1 MLVKQTTRSFYEERV
16 QGAIDRIVEHL
27 DEAIDLAAL
36 AKEAGMSA
44 FHFHRVFRGMV
55 GETVVELGRR
65 LRLERAAA
73 SLAQSTEAITQI
85 AFAAGY
91 ETHEA
96 FTRAFRAR
104 YAASP
109 TEFRQ
114 RAVSEG
120 CSRTQLQL
128 AARCGVHYLTSSSF
142 VPFLEGS
149 AMNVT
154 ITPLDALRVAAVRH
168 VGPYHTISEAFGRLG
183 RIAGPLFGMPSAA
196 MIALYH
202 DAPESMPPDQLRADA
217 GVVVRDGVALPEGVT
232 ELRIPAG
239 RYAQHTHVGPYTELG
254 DVWARLMGG
263 WLPASGYRLDDR
275 PSFELYRNTPMDT
288 PADQLRTE
296 LYVAIA
302 DA

>member
-1 MLVKQTTRSFYEERV
+1 MKQTTRSFYEERV
-16 QGAIDRIVEHL
+16 QSAIDRIAEQL

-55 GETVVELGRR
+55 GETAVELGRR
-65 LRLERAAA
+65 LRLERAAW

-114 RAVSEG
+114 RAVTEG
-120 CSRTQLQL
+120 CSRTQIQL
-128 AARCGVHYLTSSSF
+128 AARCGVHYLTSASF

-149 AMNVT
+149 LVNVT
-154 ITPLDALRVAAVRH
+154 ITSFDALRVAAVRH

-183 RIAGPLFGMPSAA
+183 RIAGPLFGTPGAT

-202 DAPESMPPDQLRADA
+202 DDPD
-217 GVVVRDGVALPEGVT
+217 
-232 ELRIPAG
+232 
-239 RYAQHTHVGPYTELG
+239 
-254 DVWARLMGG
+254 
-263 WLPASGYRLDDR
+263 S
-275 PSFELYRNTPMDT
+275 T
-288 PADQLRTE
+288 PADQLRSDAGVTVPEGTPLPEGVVEIRIPASRYAQYVHEGPYATLGDSWSRLLGHWLPASGHRLADRPSFEIYRNNPMTTPPEQLRTE
-296 LYVAIA
+296 IYAPLEE
-302 DA
+302 

>member
-1 MLVKQTTRSFYEERV
+1 MKQTTRSFYEERV

-36 AKEAGMSA
+36 AKDAGMSA

-65 LRLERAAA
+65 LRLERAAW
-73 SLAQSTEAITQI
+73 SLARSTEAITQI

-114 RAVSEG
+114 RAVTEG
-120 CSRTQLQL
+120 CSRTQIQL

-149 AMNVT
+149 LMNVT
-154 ITPLDALRVAAVRH
+154 ITSLDALRVAAVRH

-183 RIAGPLFGMPSAA
+183 RIAGPLFGAPGAA

-202 DAPESMPPDQLRADA
+202 DDPDSTPVEQLRSDA
-217 GVVVRDGVALPEGVT
+217 GVVVPEGAVLPDGVVEI
-232 ELRIPAG
+232 RIPSS
-239 RYAQHTHVGPYTELG
+239 RYARNVHEGPYATLG
-254 DVWARLMGG
+254 DSWSRLLGH
-263 WLPASGYRLDDR
+263 WLPSSDHRLADR
-275 PSFELYRNTPMDT
+275 PSFEIYRNNPMTTP
-288 PADQLRTE
+288 PEQLRTE
-296 LYVAIA
+296 IYAPLE
-302 DA
+302 